1 MAKIELIDF
10 YADWCGPCRVMLPAI
25 ESLMNEHNSDGSNVE
40 IKKANVDQE
49 PDLTAKYSIKS
60 IPTLIFVKDGVEADR
75 LSGVQSKDSIS
86 KKINELLALKS

>member
-25 ESLMNEHNSDGSNVE
+25 ESLMNEHNGDGSNVE

-49 PDLTAKYSIKS
+49 PDLTAK
-60 IPTLIFVKDGVEADR
+60 
-75 LSGVQSKDSIS
+75 
-86 KKINELLALKS
+86 

>member
-40 IKKANVDQE
+40 IK
-49 PDLTAKYSIKS
+49 
-60 IPTLIFVKDGVEADR
+60 
-75 LSGVQSKDSIS
+75 
-86 KKINELLALKS
+86 